1 MEILNRTP
9 CAEGIALGPGADRR
23 PCLGVVLKATF
34 RLPEGVGG
42 IAELAEEQLP
52 LVAEDEHYD
61 GDATGSVRLE
71 RDLVPFKPRADI
83 VLVGSAHVPGG
94 RAATELDVGLRVGR
108 VQHVARVI
116 GDRRWLFP
124 SRAVL
129 VPTMSRPEPFTT
141 MPLVYERAFG
151 GTDRKGRAWLP
162 QNPVGRGFLGK
173 KTSESVDGR
182 ALPNVEDPRRP
193 IRSWDDQPAPVGF
206 GFVGRHW
213 QPRAALAGT
222 PAGLANPDPVF
233 GLPSDFQP
241 AFYNA
246 ASSGLQVPGYL
257 EGNEEVEMRHLT
269 PDGYRRFRL
278 AGLRPE
284 IVLHLAEEGGSDLAA
299 EETRPMRA
307 AYRPGREVLTANLDT
322 LVFLP
327 DDGVF
332 YQVWRATYPL
342 PDLALDSIASIDIRM
357 AGANAAPTP

>member
-1 MEILNRTP
+1 NRTP

-162 QNPVGRGFLGK
+162 QNP
-173 KTSESVDGR
+173 
-182 ALPNVEDPRRP
+182 
-193 IRSWDDQPAPVGF
+193 
-206 GFVGRHW
+206 
-213 QPRAALAGT
+213 
-222 PAGLANPDPVF
+222 
-233 GLPSDFQP
+233 
-241 AFYNA
+241 
-246 ASSGLQVPGYL
+246 
-257 EGNEEVEMRHLT
+257 
-269 PDGYRRFRL
+269 
-278 AGLRPE
+278 
-284 IVLHLAEEGGSDLAA
+284 
-299 EETRPMRA
+299 
-307 AYRPGREVLTANLDT
+307 
-322 LVFLP
+322 
-327 DDGVF
+327 
-332 YQVWRATYPL
+332 
-342 PDLALDSIASIDIRM
+342 
-357 AGANAAPTP
+357 